1 MSAKAV
7 VFAYHDIGCAGI
19 ETLLDS
25 GFEIA
30 AVFTHADDPKEN
42 AFYAS
47 VAQLCARKGI
57 PVHAPEDANHPLWI
71 ERISKLKP
79 DYLFSFYYRQ
89 LLSEPLLATAR
100 KGAFNLHGSLLPRYR
115 GRAPANWVLVNGESE
130 TGVTLHRMVK
140 RADAGAI
147 IAQQRVAIER
157 SDTALSLHG
166 KLRVAAI
173 DLLRD
178 ALPALRQG
186 TVSETP
192 QDESKATVFGRR
204 TPADGKLVWKRSAE
218 ELFNLVRAV
227 TQPYPGAFCAVGEHK
242 LIVWSAEVAKGN
254 AGLAPGRVISV
265 DPLRI
270 ACGEDSLVI
279 TSGQRN
285 DNGLYLS
292 GPQLA
297 SELGLVD
304 GSVLRGAESGRAPR
318 RTRVLILGVNGF
330 IGNHLSERLLRDDR
344 YEVYGLD
351 IGSDAIDRL
360 RSHPRFHF
368 VEGDISIHSEWIEYH
383 IKKCDVIL
391 PLVAIATPIEYT
403 RNPLRVFEL
412 DFEENLKLVRYCVKY
427 NKRVIFPS
435 TSEVYG
441 MCQDQNFDEDSSNL
455 VVGPIN
461 KQRWI
466 YSISKQLLDRVI
478 WAYGQKGL
486 NFTLFRPFNWMG
498 PRLDR
503 LDSARIGSSRAITQ
517 LILNLVEG
525 TPIRLFDGGEQK
537 RCFTDIADG
546 VEALARIIDNENDA
560 CNGQI
565 INIGNPDNEASIRQ
579 LGEELLR
586 QFEAHPLRDNF
597 PPFAGFRDVESKA
610 FYGTGYQD
618 VSHRKPSIA
627 NAKRLLDWTPTVEM
641 SETIGNTLDFFL
653 REAMLEIA
661 EHSKEESC

>member
-1 MSAKAV
+1 MSSKAV

-19 ETLLDS
+19 EALLSAGYD
-25 GFEIA
+25 IA

-42 AFYAS
+42 NFYGS
-47 VAQLCARKGI
+47 VAQLCARNGI

-71 ERISKLKP
+71 ERIAKLNP
-79 DYLFSFYYRQ
+79 EYIFSFYYRD

-100 KGAFNLHGSLLPRYR
+100 KGAFNLHGSLLPKYR
-115 GRAPANWVLVNGESE
+115 GRAPANWVLVNGETE

-147 IAQQRVAIER
+147 LAQQKVTIER
-157 SDTALSLHG
+157 SDTGLSLHA
-166 KLRVAAI
+166 KLREAATA
-173 DLLRD
+173 LLRD
-178 ALPALRQG
+178 ALPQLAQG
-186 TVSETP
+186 KLSETA
-192 QDESKATVFGRR
+192 QDESKATYFGRR
-204 TPADGKLVWKRSAE
+204 TAADGKLDWKKPAE
-218 ELFNLVRAV
+218 QLFNLVRAV

-242 LIVWSAEVAKGN
+242 LIVWQADVVKGN
-254 AGLAPGRVISV
+254 EGLAPGRVISV
-265 DPLRI
+265 NPLRI
-270 ACGEDSLVI
+270 ACGEDSLVVKF
-279 TSGQRN
+279 GQRN
-285 DNGLYLS
+285 ENGLYLA
-292 GPQLA
+292 GPSLA
-297 SELGLVD
+297 DELGLVD
-304 GSVLRGAESGRAPR
+304 GSVLRGAESGRKPR

-351 IGSDAIDRL
+351 IGSDAIERL
-360 RSHPRFHF
+360 RSHPNFHY
-368 VEGDISIHSEWIEYH
+368 VEGDISIHTEWIEYH
-383 IKKCDVIL
+383 IKKCDVVL

-441 MCQDQNFDEDSSNL
+441 MCQDQYFDEDTSNL
-455 VVGPIN
+455 VVGPVN

-466 YSISKQLLDRVI
+466 YSVSKQLLDRVI
-478 WAYGQKGL
+478 WAYGDKGL
-486 NFTLFRPFNWMG
+486 KFTLFRPFNWMG

-546 VEALARIIDNENDA
+546 IEALARIIDNDNGVCD
-560 CNGQI
+560 GQI
-565 INIGNPDNEASIRQ
+565 INIGNPENEASIRQ

-586 QFEAHPLRDNF
+586 QFEAHPLRHNF

-618 VSHRKPSIA
+618 VAHRKPSIE
-627 NAKRLLDWTPTVEM
+627 NAKRLLNWEPSVQM

-661 EHSKEESC
+661 DKK